1 MPYYYDE
8 SVKRP
13 YPKSKNQKA
22 IFVRLL
28 DAAREEPGEEATVP
42 IDSNSD
48 YNIDADNTA
57 KPVDNAVAATT
68 RKRAAKEKQQFWTK
82 AEEAIR
88 TNVPDI

>member
-8 SVKRP
+8 SVKRLH
-13 YPKSKNQKA
+13 PKSKNQKA

-28 DAAREEPGEEATVP
+28 NAAREEPREEATVP

-48 YNIDADNTA
+48 YNTNANNTT
-57 KPVDNAVAATT
+57 KPVDNAVAATI

-88 TNVPDI
+88 TN